1 MPQLQAHGLT
11 LHTPGGWEGRIFRR
25 PQFGEV
31 ASDASGDAPGQPAPP
46 GEQTFP
52 VMHAATIALPA
63 NVADYASDAVPDLG
77 PNDAL
82 VVLKEFAPDDAGK
95 ALFASA
101 GLPRSLDPDVFNPD
115 MLQRRLVG
123 QAGVQRFFNEGG
135 RAFCLYVVLG
145 GYANRQGVV
154 PGVNKVLG
162 GIQIDPSTPPN
173 P

>member
-25 PQFGEV
+25 PQFGQV
-31 ASDASGDAPGQPAPP
+31 ATDASGDAPGQPAPF

-63 NVADYASDAVPDLG
+63 NVADYASDAVTQLG
-77 PNDAL
+77 ANDAL
-82 VVLKEFAPDDAGK
+82 VILKEFAPSEATTP
-95 ALFASA
+95 LFASS
-101 GLPRSLDPDVFNPD
+101 GLPRSLDPDSFNPD
-115 MLQRRLVG
+115 VLQRRLAG

-154 PGVNKVLG
+154 PGVNKVLA
-162 GIQIDPSTPPN
+162 GIQIGPSTPTN